1 MACHNNPAALETL
14 HATFA
19 GARTMSSAKRKSG
32 KERGGE
38 PTRTKVK
45 EEPLSSEDLWKFN
58 QADYDTLR
66 AHYFDPVVVKNVEL
80 PGGRTLREQKR
91 PPRIEQDSDGFK
103 KLRGTLK
110 VLREQG
116 DDGRIY
122 QLLRQLRDWEIR
134 PQSLGGQ
141 VPTFMREGAGAA
153 QDQVVAEVIDLSA
166 LNDDDVVDVDAF
178 ILEVL
183 LVGVM
188 KVGYARDGMH

>member
-1 MACHNNPAALETL
+1 
-14 HATFA
+14 
-19 GARTMSSAKRKSG
+19 MSSAKRKLG
-32 KERGGE
+32 EERGGE
-38 PTRTKVK
+38 LTRKKVK
-45 EEPLSSEDLWKFN
+45 EEPLSEDLCEFN
-58 QADYDTLR
+58 QADYNTLR

-141 VPTFMREGAGAA
+141 VPAFMREEAEAA
-153 QDQVVAEVIDLSA
+153 EDQVVAEVIDLSA

-183 LVGVM
+183 LVGVT
-188 KVGYARDGMH
+188 KVGYAREGNAL